1 MMAPYTHPMI
11 VIMRTVVGE
20 HLGTSGL
27 DWGNLDTEIDNPL
40 LDVDDTERGG
50 PENIFIHRAGDQ
62 FYDVYVDY
70 YDGVNETLPEIEV
83 WYGNDLID
91 IVYYSANLPRF
102 TQGGLWHA
110 ATVFVGVEGSE
121 LWMTL
126 RRFPFPGVS
135 RASSPQSYRA
145 GYGSPLPQPRLR

>member
-1 MMAPYTHPMI
+1 M
-11 VIMRTVVGE
+11 V
-20 HLGTSGL
+20 
-27 DWGNLDTEIDNPL
+27 
-40 LDVDDTERGG
+40 
-50 PENIFIHRAGDQ
+50 
-62 FYDVYVDY
+62 
-70 YDGVNETLPEIEV
+70 VNETLPEIEV

-135 RASSPQSYRA
+135 RASSPQSYLSWLWVSIA
-145 GYGSPLPQPRLR
+145 SKASLTLSAPNSFQTIGLI

>member
-1 MMAPYTHPMI
+1 MI
-11 VIMRTVVGE
+11 VIMRTVVRLIPWGRAV
-20 HLGTSGL
+20 LIGGTI
-27 DWGNLDTEIDNPL
+27 DTEIDNPL

-50 PENIFIHRAGDQ
+50 PENIFIHRAADQ

-110 ATVFVGVEGSE
+110 ATVFVGVAGV
-121 LWMTL
+121 
-126 RRFPFPGVS
+126 RRCG
-135 RASSPQSYRA
+135 
-145 GYGSPLPQPRLR
+145 